1 MEGCAVSDSSLF
13 VILGTGGF
21 AIELDGLMSGDG
33 IKIEGFIGSKNANKI
48 EDRRLGN
55 DDVLTSYSKDRE
67 FLIAIGDPS
76 TRENLTNKLLQMS
89 IKLGKYFHS
98 QSYISNKSSISK
110 GSIIYPHSTIH
121 ADVDLGM
128 GVLINSNATIGH
140 ETKIDSFTNIG
151 PGASIGGRCKLGKRV
166 YVGIGASILEN
177 ISIVDDVIIGAGAV
191 VNKDINI
198 QGTYVGVPA
207 NIN

>member
-1 MEGCAVSDSSLF
+1 MNDAHTYI
-13 VILGTGGF
+13 ILGTGGF
-21 AIELDGLMSGDG
+21 SIELQGLMSGDG
-33 IKIEGFIGSKNANKI
+33 IKIEGFIGSKNANKL
-48 EDRRLGN
+48 EDLRLG
-55 DDVLTSYSKDRE
+55 DDHVISSYSNDHE
-67 FLIAIGDPS
+67 FLVAIGNPG
-76 TRENLTNKLLQMS
+76 TREKLTNKILQMNM
-89 IKLGKYFHS
+89 KLGRFIHS
-98 QSYISNKSSISK
+98 QSYISNESKISE

-121 ADVDLGM
+121 SDVNLGT

-140 ETKIDSFTNIG
+140 ETKIGSYSNIG
-151 PGASIGGRCKLGKRV
+151 PGASIGGRCILGKRV

-207 NIN
+207 KIN